1 LEITLA
7 RITPHT
13 RGASARDIAKKKKKK
28 TAMIESASNNTG
40 GHEMI
45 KDAQTKLGGMKKKS
59 KGYKR
64 IELLTKIADMM
75 MLNQV
80 K

>member
-1 LEITLA
+1 
-7 RITPHT
+7 
-13 RGASARDIAKKKKKK
+13 
-28 TAMIESASNNTG
+28 
-40 GHEMI
+40 MI

-80 K
+80 KKKMKNPSPTLGGMINHFGNTFK

>member
-1 LEITLA
+1 
-7 RITPHT
+7 
-13 RGASARDIAKKKKKK
+13 
-28 TAMIESASNNTG
+28 
-40 GHEMI
+40 MI

>member
-1 LEITLA
+1 
-7 RITPHT
+7 
-13 RGASARDIAKKKKKK
+13 
-28 TAMIESASNNTG
+28 MIESASNNTG

>member
-1 LEITLA
+1 
-7 RITPHT
+7 
-13 RGASARDIAKKKKKK
+13 
-28 TAMIESASNNTG
+28 
-40 GHEMI
+40 MI

-80 K
+80 KKKKWNEKPKPNIGGHDRQFWKDIQMTKGQETSTSDP

>member
-1 LEITLA
+1 
-7 RITPHT
+7 
-13 RGASARDIAKKKKKK
+13 
-28 TAMIESASNNTG
+28 
-40 GHEMI
+40 
-45 KDAQTKLGGMKKKS
+45 MKKKS

-80 K
+80 KWKTQA